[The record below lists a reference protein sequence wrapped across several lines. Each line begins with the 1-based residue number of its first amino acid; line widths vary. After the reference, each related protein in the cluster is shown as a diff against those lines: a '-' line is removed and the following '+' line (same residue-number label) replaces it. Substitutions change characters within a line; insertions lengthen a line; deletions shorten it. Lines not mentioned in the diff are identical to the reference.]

1 MGHIYS
7 GNHPRFSMAKP
18 SPLKDST
25 GEQHKHYMDNAVH
38 DLEKGDKV
46 AGEYEAKEA
55 EESSSFKNIG
65 KALTPGAAI
74 GHPGSGLKKGGEV
87 MYASV
92 SSAVKNVLGPDKP
105 HSHSE
110 EDGKVVM
117 DNAMKLKTNQSGG
130 GMLASDSGAA
140 GRELV
145 YNQSFASGVKKKKEH
160 KGY

>member
-25 GEQHKHYMDNAVH
+25 GEQHKHYMENAVN

-46 AGEYEAKEA
+46 AGRYEAEKA

-65 KALTPGAAI
+65 KALTPGAAM

-130 GMLASDSGAA
+130 GMLASDPGAA
-140 GRELV
+140 GRQML
-145 YNQSFASGVKKKKEH
+145 YNQTGEGAVKKKKEH